1 MTVPFNPLTL
11 IPSAMDMV
19 GGIVSANQARNAF
32 KTRYQDTVADMK
44 KAGLNPSLA
53 YGQGGGNPSTVPLP
67 NAGESMTKA
76 IATSASAKQSQ
87 ANAALTEAQ
96 TNLLRAQTAE
106 LSRRPGLENRA
117 LEFGFDKT
125 QADTAYTRS
134 QTDLSR
140 ANILNTEANTD
151 NTRMRTI
158 GENLD
163 NQGRS
168 TKNRILL
175 IDEAIRGLDRDYAKA
190 TLEDRV
196 ALVSKALAQAGLNI
210 TSTEIANFL
219 AEQEK
224 PGAMLKAGLATDAQG
239 ARNYFREW
247 STEDAAKPDPG
258 EYASDWW
265 KNQVGEI
272 RRWLTRHR
280 LIEKPNY

>member
-1 MTVPFNPLTL
+1 MRILDAVPFVGPALDF
-11 IPSAMDMV
+11 A

-32 KTRYQDTVADMK
+32 KNRYQDTVADMK

-67 NAGESMTKA
+67 NAGEAMSKA
-76 IATSASAKQSQ
+76 VTSSANAKQAA
-87 ANAALTEAQ
+87 ANTALTEAQ
-96 TNLLRAQTAE
+96 TNLLLAQTAE
-106 LSRRPGLENRA
+106 LSRRPFLENQA
-117 LEFGFDKT
+117 LELGFDKT
-125 QADTAYTRS
+125 RADTGYVRS

-140 ANILNTEANTD
+140 ANILNVEANTD

-158 GENLD
+158 GENLE

-168 TKNRILL
+168 TKNRILI

-196 ALVSKALAQAGLNI
+196 ALVQKAVVQAGLNI

-224 PGAMLKAGLATDAQG
+224 PGAMLKSGLATDAQS
-239 ARNYFREW
+239 ARDYFRNW
-247 STEDAAKPDPG
+247 SDNDSAKPDPG

-280 LIEKPNY
+280 LIEKPKY